1 MNNSIGLRDLNGKF
15 PSLEDIE
22 DWFIDGVYNVAT
34 VVDKYRKPIF
44 LGGVIALGV
53 VTGGAALG
61 LLAVPEG
68 AFLASSGA
76 FVGGVVGGS
85 GNWIVSG
92 QNWDHF
98 INGFSGGMISGIGM
112 QFGIGTAVVTGAV
125 GSVLTTFEEEDELTT
140 KKVLLSAIIGAI
152 SSAVGYG
159 LSEKAL
165 SKSFYKK
172 LIEGLGKNDKLI
184 VKAIYEYL
192 KNLYDVTLESTWNA
206 ISDLIC
212 DE

>member
-1 MNNSIGLRDLNGKF
+1 M
-15 PSLEDIE
+15 
-22 DWFIDGVYNVAT
+22 
-34 VVDKYRKPIF
+34 
-44 LGGVIALGV
+44 LG
-53 VTGGAALG
+53 
-61 LLAVPEG
+61 E
-68 AFLASSGA
+68 
-76 FVGGVVGGS
+76 
-85 GNWIVSG
+85 
-92 QNWDHF
+92 
-98 INGFSGGMISGIGM
+98 MIK
-112 QFGIGTAVVTGAV
+112 Q
-125 GSVLTTFEEEDELTT
+125 SVLTTFEEEDELTT